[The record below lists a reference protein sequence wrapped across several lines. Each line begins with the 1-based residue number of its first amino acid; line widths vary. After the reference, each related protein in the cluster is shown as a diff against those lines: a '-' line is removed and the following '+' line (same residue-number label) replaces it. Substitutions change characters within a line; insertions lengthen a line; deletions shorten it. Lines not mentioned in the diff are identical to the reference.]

1 MRSRSIPRPEPLSLS
16 RSWEPPRLPRPRP
29 ATNEYPR
36 DPGPHFRPD
45 PALRSETTFPPS
57 PRAIRAVTG
66 GHPVG
71 HEATRTPRTG
81 AREAPPTTFAAGY
94 RPGTYPS
101 VTTTNTSLISRD
113 SRRKRQPAFSQLSLR
128 FQMLSG
134 AAHQNPQRKASPTR
148 SAGADEPQA
157 AARTASVV
165 VLTGLGFGARER
177 VGLPRNGRG
186 PRHPEPR
193 FPGPQR
199 LHERGRSDRLR
210 ESFGHEGQQAGKD
223 ASEAGAAQH
232 DRSRPKRRNAERGE
246 LQRSKDPTQRDSGE
260 RFDAT
265 DTAKQGRQAQ
275 RRLAVEE
282 AVRDD
287 GGSIDQCGERTQ
299 PVPGLHRAEERARA

>member
-101 VTTTNTSLISRD
+101 VTTTNTSLI
-113 SRRKRQPAFSQLSLR
+113 K
-128 FQMLSG
+128 
-134 AAHQNPQRKASPTR
+134 
-148 SAGADEPQA
+148 
-157 AARTASVV
+157 
-165 VLTGLGFGARER
+165 
-177 VGLPRNGRG
+177 
-186 PRHPEPR
+186 PR
-193 FPGPQR
+193 FPQKKTTSVFTAFVTISNVVGRSPPKPAAQSVPYA
-199 LHERGRSDRLR
+199 ERGRRRAAGSGAYRVCRRVDRPR
-210 ESFGHEGQQAGKD
+210 IRRPRAGR
-223 ASEAGAAQH
+223 ASPK
-232 DRSRPKRRNAERGE
+232 RSRAET
-246 LQRSKDPTQRDSGE
+246 P
-260 RFDAT
+260 
-265 DTAKQGRQAQ
+265 
-275 RRLAVEE
+275 
-282 AVRDD
+282 
-287 GGSIDQCGERTQ
+287 
-299 PVPGLHRAEERARA
+299 